1 MCMYMVCKWRIFV
14 RGRIGGG
21 DEIHGNRVRMG
32 IIMPGTGWRWGQ
44 NDGDGKGMGKSCPNA
59 AL

>member
-1 MCMYMVCKWRIFV
+1 MVCKWRIFV